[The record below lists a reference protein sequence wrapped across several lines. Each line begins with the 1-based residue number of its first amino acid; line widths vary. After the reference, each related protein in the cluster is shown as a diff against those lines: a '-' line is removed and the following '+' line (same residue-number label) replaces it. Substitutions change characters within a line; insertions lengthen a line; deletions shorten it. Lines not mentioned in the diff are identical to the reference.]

1 MEVSGNQFGFM
12 NLQFTTDWS
21 WKCKSRNLEIW
32 REYVKLWEWMS
43 SPRERQEK
51 MRKVP
56 KNSNMKRSQQRRQ
69 KQKQR
74 GKRGDCNVPEA
85 KEGESFRE
93 EREC

>member
-1 MEVSGNQFGFM
+1 M
-12 NLQFTTDWS
+12 
-21 WKCKSRNLEIW
+21 
-32 REYVKLWEWMS
+32 KLWEWMS

-93 EREC
+93 EGVLSAAEISNTVLAEDCPLDLQQGGY